1 MGENKQTLNF
11 CIFDA
16 NEKVETATYLEPLD
30 CDLPEAQALLIW
42 YRYCDPNTKL
52 VWFQCST
59 EEKLWFFAS
68 EVTDRF
74 DHADGTSEFWFQ
86 GKWQV
91 VKDDPRFDPKTKG

>member
-1 MGENKQTLNF
+1 MGEHKQTLNF

-30 CDLPEAQALLIW
+30 CHLPEAQALLIW

-68 EVTDRF
+68 EVKNLVDRE
-74 DHADGTSEFWFQ
+74 DGNSEFIFQ
-86 GKWQV
+86 GNWQMV
-91 VKDDPRFDPKTKG
+91 MDGPRFEATAEG

>member
-1 MGENKQTLNF
+1 MGEHKQTLNF

-16 NEKVETATYLEPLD
+16 TEKVETATYLEPLD
-30 CDLPEAQALLIW
+30 CHLPEAQALLIW

-68 EVTDRF
+68 EVKNLVDRE
-74 DHADGTSEFWFQ
+74 DGNSEFIFQ
-86 GKWQV
+86 GNWQMV
-91 VKDDPRFDPKTKG
+91 MNDPHSEATAEG